1 MNKLFLIPVGMLAT
15 ALFSCEADQT
25 LVAPVSDNN
34 VVQEQEASTS
44 SDDNSSSSND
54 QKLLITELPTSI
66 QTYISTQYP
75 SAQFIYAEAET
86 KNGTIYEYEVLLLD
100 AGQLK
105 KVTFSSTGVF
115 KKVSLKNKSNENYV
129 SAESITNG
137 AIGQD
142 LALRFPGYLFIYA
155 KQEIEDD
162 YAYQLITK
170 VTIRYNQTEIETY
183 YSEENKLLYL
193 DIEGNSEESYFTTLS
208 TLPVAIQDYIQT
220 TFAGAIFVKAEAEGI
235 NGEIMLYEVKIQTV
249 NEEISILF
257 DGTGQWISQRQKKT
271 YTQSGNSSK
280 YVSLSELPASVQSH
294 LTANYA
300 GFTLL
305 KAEVSRKNGQIAY
318 YEVDI
323 RFNGQEWEIKY
334 SATGQFISA
343 KQD

>member
-15 ALFSCEADQT
+15 ALLSCEADQT
-25 LVAPVSDNN
+25 LVSPVSNTN
-34 VVQEQEASTS
+34 TLQQQEASTS
-44 SDDNSSSSND
+44 ADDAYSSDDR
-54 QKLLITELPTSI
+54 KLLITELPTSI

-86 KNGTIYEYEVLLLD
+86 KNGTIYEYDVALID

-105 KVTFSSTGVF
+105 EITFSSTGIF
-115 KKVSLKNKSNENYV
+115 KKVSLKNKSNEKYV

-142 LALRFPGYLFIYA
+142 LAQRFPGYLFIYA

-162 YAYQLITK
+162 YAYQLVTK
-170 VTIRYNQTEIETY
+170 VTFRYNQTELEAY
-183 YSEENKLLYL
+183 YSQENKLLHL
-193 DIEGNSEESYFTTLS
+193 DIEGNSEESYFTSLS
-208 TLPVAIQDYIQT
+208 TLPATIQNYIQT
-220 TFAGAIFVKAEAEGI
+220 TFAGATFVKAEAEGI
-235 NGEIMLYEVKIQTV
+235 NGEIMLYEVKIQTAS
-249 NEEISILF
+249 EEISILF
-257 DGTGQWISQRQKKT
+257 DGAGQWISQRQKKT

-280 YVSLSELPASVQSH
+280 YVSLSELPATVQSH
-294 LTANYA
+294 LTTNYA
-300 GFTLL
+300 GFTFL